1 MIHPRLSVNALCSL
15 NWSFD
20 QDLALWRALGVK
32 RAGLLAAKIHDD
44 PAGKLRRM
52 HDAGIWPSVFVC
64 APPALDA
71 PATWDKGRAAVNQLI
86 DLAAETADAVVY
98 FPPGRRALADW
109 DEMVERLAEATAPC
123 AAHARERGVRL
134 GFEPS
139 VRAEF
144 SFVNT
149 LRDAVHVAERTG
161 LSLVVDF
168 GNCWM
173 ERDLKAVLREAAAH
187 ACLVQICD
195 VRVGDPDTLRSGGR
209 VPPGE
214 GDLPLRALVDEC
226 LANGYGGVFD
236 LEVLG
241 PQIEA
246 EGYEAALRR
255 GVRAASTLLAE
266 ATPAPPGTRR
276 PG

>member
-52 HDAGIWPSVFVC
+52 RDAGIRPSVFVC

-123 AAHARERGVRL
+123 AAHARER
-134 GFEPS
+134 
-139 VRAEF
+139 
-144 SFVNT
+144 
-149 LRDAVHVAERTG
+149 
-161 LSLVVDF
+161 VVS
-168 GNCWM
+168 
-173 ERDLKAVLREAAAH
+173 RE
-187 ACLVQICD
+187 
-195 VRVGDPDTLRSGGR
+195 VGWSDS
-209 VPPGE
+209 E
-214 GDLPLRALVDEC
+214 
-226 LANGYGGVFD
+226 
-236 LEVLG
+236 
-241 PQIEA
+241 
-246 EGYEAALRR
+246 
-255 GVRAASTLLAE
+255 
-266 ATPAPPGTRR
+266 
-276 PG
+276 